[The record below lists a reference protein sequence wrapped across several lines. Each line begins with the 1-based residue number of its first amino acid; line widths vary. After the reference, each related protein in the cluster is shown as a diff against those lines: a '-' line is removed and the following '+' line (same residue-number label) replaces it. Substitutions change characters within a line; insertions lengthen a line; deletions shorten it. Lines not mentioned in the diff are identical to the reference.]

1 MTITHKSW
9 LVCSAVI
16 WLLAVTGCSSGS
28 IIPTP
33 TASPEPV
40 IQSSPSLPPSAVAS
54 MAGRWIDPGT
64 MGTITTI
71 IAQDGGFAV
80 ESVINPSRGGNEL
93 TATKWSNGVLT
104 WTYCIPSAN
113 CITNVT
119 VSLEGNNLNTSWT
132 DDSGNSG
139 QTTFLR
145 LA

>member
-1 MTITHKSW
+1 MTTPYKSW
-9 LVCSAVI
+9 FVFIGVVLALAMTACSGGPI
-16 WLLAVTGCSSGS
+16 N
-28 IIPTP
+28 PTP
-33 TASPEPV
+33 AATPVPV
-40 IQSSPSLPPSAVAS
+40 IRPSPTLQPSAVPD

-64 MGTITTI
+64 MGTITSI

-80 ESVINPSRGGNEL
+80 KSVINPARGGNEL
-93 TATKWSNGVLT
+93 TATNWSNGVLI
-104 WTYCIPSAN
+104 WTYCIPNAN

-119 VSLEGNNLNTSWT
+119 VSLDGNNLNTNWT